1 MDGVQTAVVSTCIS
15 CKTGTWRHVVC
26 ASVCVC
32 VCARVF
38 VFALCVVWHIFTEGC
53 VLSLSF
59 GVRPEAMSNWSLH
72 TFRLDSH
79 WHARPWL
86 SSLCHEKGKQWHRNM
101 PSSLLRRESLLILI
115 SFLFYPSFFV
125 SSALVA
131 CFKRMLESFF
141 RLRSWTFQPQKH
153 DLRDT
158 SEGHNCLTAPYCY
171 RTDHLYSIY
180 AHCLW
185 IYFCSTKNIHPK
197 LYKAWI
203 LQYCKAL

>member
-26 ASVCVC
+26 VRVCVC
-32 VCARVF
+32 SRMHVCALFFVF
-38 VFALCVVWHIFTEGC
+38 VYVFALCVVWHIFTEGC

-101 PSSLLRRESLLILI
+101 PSSLLRKETLPLLIYLFI
-115 SFLFYPSFFV
+115 FFLFSLCLPFFWSCCLLSGDYSLFSFWRNELFNHTSAIWETWGKVISV
-125 SSALVA
+125 SWRHVA
-131 CFKRMLESFF
+131 
-141 RLRSWTFQPQKH
+141 
-153 DLRDT
+153 
-158 SEGHNCLTAPYCY
+158 A
-171 RTDHLYSIY
+171 
-180 AHCLW
+180 
-185 IYFCSTKNIHPK
+185 
-197 LYKAWI
+197 
-203 LQYCKAL
+203 